1 MLAATA
7 CRIQPRRALPHSL
20 LRIRDSHDV
29 FDAALSIIYSFNDV
43 IFFLLEVQYVKRCV
57 PFIDAYLGRL
67 SASVLKVPSASA
79 LQVLRRLGSIF
90 TSVYAAKLKSVVSLL
105 EGLQGRKKTA
115 LCQKE

>member
-20 LRIRDSHDV
+20 LRIRDS
-29 FDAALSIIYSFNDV
+29 
-43 IFFLLEVQYVKRCV
+43 
-57 PFIDAYLGRL
+57 L
-67 SASVLKVPSASA
+67 SASVAEVPSASA